1 MGMDITYLI
10 IVVVTILLSMT
21 LHEAMHAFMGY
32 FLGDDTA
39 KAQGRLSLN
48 PIKHID
54 PIMTIALPLF
64 LAVMGGP
71 IFGGARP
78 VPLNPHRIRYGE
90 WGMALVAVA
99 GPLTNFLLAFLFFGI
114 GVLTGVINSVGS
126 VASYDSYWSIFIS
139 YGVMVN
145 LSFFI
150 FNMLPIPPLDGSRV
164 LYALAPEMVQ
174 RGMEKIEQYGIFLVL
189 VIVMLAVPVIG
200 SIMISANDVLWA
212 AFSFIFRLGL

>member
-1 MGMDITYLI
+1 MDITYLT
-10 IVVVTILLSMT
+10 IVLVTILLSMT

-189 VIVMLAVPVIG
+189 AIVMLAMPVIG

>member
-1 MGMDITYLI
+1 MIIGVILI
-10 IVVVTILLSMT
+10 SMT
-21 LHEAMHAFMGY
+21 LHEAVHAFVGY

-39 KAQGRLSLN
+39 KAQGRLTLN
-48 PIKHID
+48 PLKHID
-54 PIMTIALPLF
+54 PVMTIALPVF
-64 LAVMGGP
+64 LAIMGGP
-71 IFGGARP
+71 IFGGAKP

-189 VIVMLAVPVIG
+189 AIVMLAMPVIG

>member
-1 MGMDITYLI
+1 MIIGVILI
-10 IVVVTILLSMT
+10 SMT
-21 LHEAMHAFMGY
+21 LHEAVHAFVGY

-39 KAQGRLSLN
+39 KAQGRLTLN
-48 PIKHID
+48 PLKHID
-54 PIMTIALPLF
+54 PVMTIALPVF
-64 LAVMGGP
+64 LAIMGGP
-71 IFGGARP
+71 IFGGAKP

-189 VIVMLAVPVIG
+189 VIVMLAMPVIG

>member
-71 IFGGARP
+71 IFGGAKP
-78 VPLNPHRIRYGE
+78 VPFNPHKVRYGE
-90 WGMALVAVA
+90 WGAALVAIA
-99 GPLTNFLLAFLFFGI
+99 GPLTNLLIAFVVFGV
-114 GVLTGVINSVGS
+114 GVLSGVITS
-126 VASYDSYWSIFIS
+126 A
-139 YGVMVN
+139 GVEATLAGQIVITAVSVN
-145 LSFFI
+145 LGFFV
-150 FNMLPIPPLDGSRV
+150 FNILPIPPLDGSRV
-164 LYALAPEMVQ
+164 LYALAPDPVKA
-174 RGMEKIEQYGIFLVL
+174 GMEYIERYGIFLVFGL
-189 VIVMLAVPVIG
+189 VLIG
-200 SIMISANDVLWA
+200 ASVLGQIMAGGINGILQL
-212 AFSFIFRLGL
+212 FMTIFRV

>member
-1 MGMDITYLI
+1 MDITYLI
-10 IVVVTILLSMT
+10 IVLVTILLSMT
-21 LHEAMHAFMGY
+21 LHEAMHAFLGY

-189 VIVMLAVPVIG
+189 AIVMLAMPVIG

>member
-1 MGMDITYLI
+1 MSIWVIFMIIGVILI
-10 IVVVTILLSMT
+10 SMT
-21 LHEAMHAFMGY
+21 LHEAVHAFVGY

-39 KAQGRLSLN
+39 KAQGRLTLN
-48 PIKHID
+48 PLKHID
-54 PIMTIALPLF
+54 PVMTIALPVF
-64 LAVMGGP
+64 LAIMGGP
-71 IFGGARP
+71 IFGGAKP

-189 VIVMLAVPVIG
+189 VIVMLAMPVIG

>member
-1 MGMDITYLI
+1 MSIWV
-10 IVVVTILLSMT
+10 IVVIIGVILISMT
-21 LHEAMHAFMGY
+21 LHEAVHAFVGY

-39 KAQGRLSLN
+39 KAQGRLTLN
-48 PIKHID
+48 PLKHID
-54 PIMTIALPLF
+54 PVMTIALPVF
-64 LAVMGGP
+64 LAIMGGP
-71 IFGGARP
+71 IFGGAKP

-164 LYALAPEMVQ
+164 LYALAPEVVQ
-174 RGMEKIEQYGIFLVL
+174 RGMERIEQYGILLVL
-189 VIVMLAVPVIG
+189 VIVMLAMPVI
-200 SIMISANDVLWA
+200 SVVLVSTSGALWD
-212 AFSFIFRLGL
+212 AFSFVFRLGL